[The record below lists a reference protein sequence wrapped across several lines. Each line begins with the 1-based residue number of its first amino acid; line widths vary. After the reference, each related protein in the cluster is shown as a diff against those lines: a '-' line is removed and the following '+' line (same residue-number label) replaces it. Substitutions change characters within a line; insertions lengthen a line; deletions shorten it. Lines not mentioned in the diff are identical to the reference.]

1 MGYKPTKARKGLTQ
15 AAQHNIYKAEE
26 KKKKVKMGPI
36 NRPP

>member
-26 KKKKVKMGPI
+26 KKKKNGKNGP
-36 NRPP
+36 NK